1 MAMKK
6 SRLKIVSLANK
17 VYKKCE
23 CCDRV
28 KDVYFTLLIYDA
40 PTGEYLQG
48 TIALCRV
55 CGENL
60 GDVLNIPV
68 TTDGDTGFKFN

>member
-6 SRLKIVSLANK
+6 SRLKITSLANK

-48 TIALCRV
+48 SIALCRV

-68 TTDGDTGFKFN
+68 TKDAGTGFKFN